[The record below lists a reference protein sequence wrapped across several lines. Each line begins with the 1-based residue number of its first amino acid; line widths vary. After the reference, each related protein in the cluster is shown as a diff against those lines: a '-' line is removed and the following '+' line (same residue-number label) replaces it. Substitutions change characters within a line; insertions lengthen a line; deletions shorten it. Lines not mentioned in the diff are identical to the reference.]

1 VPTPSSGDEPTDQ
14 LFVNKRSA
22 DRSSTDELQHLTTG
36 YCQCIPVLV
45 TDRSSVIT
53 RRSVDD
59 TRRRYLR
66 DIDISGE
73 SVRGNKDK
81 DKDELPYLF
90 ILNRSTGPGFIWRHY
105 LHIRRPTRIRVGPPP
120 VLNIHISHR
129 TNSQ

>member
-1 VPTPSSGDEPTDQ
+1 MPTPSSGDEPTDQ

-81 DKDELPYLF
+81 DKDELPSLF
-90 ILNRSTGPGFIWRHY
+90 ILN
-105 LHIRRPTRIRVGPPP
+105 PTSLAKNNAKHLLAAI
-120 VLNIHISHR
+120 LCSY
-129 TNSQ
+129 